1 MKKLTFIII
10 FSVITTVNMIMAQQW
25 SAITDTNIWNLN
37 TGNVGIGTNTPKA
50 TLQVLGKQMVGNGA
64 QGGILGNSSL
74 QIQQYPN
81 IETSLNLWQYGRA
94 NAIIGSKPDD
104 PKFYLTNDYYGG
116 GLGDA
121 THSIVIDE
129 NGNVGIGTNQTTEEF
144 QVAGTIKTKE
154 LIVERNDPDT
164 GGMIFITNPA
174 KGNTVGNKWGIY
186 NATGTEYGNSL
197 QFWAYDNLG
206 WNPGGICEN
215 RLTLTDNGNIGI
227 GVVKP
232 NAKLDVAAING
243 EGIRIG
249 KVGDA
254 GNLAVPVTALSNQYN
269 IDFTGYRD
277 VAPDQ
282 IGARISALRFNIYQ
296 ANSAYVQNTGLAF
309 YTNPTGI
316 NTGITDLAERMRI
329 TPDGKIGIGTDTPDA
344 MLSVNGT
351 IHTKEVVVD
360 NYVGL
365 ADYVFDKSYRLM
377 PLNKVEE
384 YVKTNNHLPDVP
396 SASEVKNKGM
406 NIGEMQNKLLQKIE
420 ELTLYVIEQQ
430 KQIEELK
437 NGLKK

>member
-25 SAITDTNIWNLN
+25 SAITNTNIWNLN
-37 TGNVGIGTNTPKA
+37 TGNVGIGTNTPNA
-50 TLQVLGKQMVGNGA
+50 TLQVFGKQMIGNGLQA
-64 QGGILGNSSL
+64 SILGNSSL
-74 QIQQYPN
+74 QIQQYPS
-81 IETSLNLWQYGRA
+81 IETSLNLWQFGRA

-116 GLGDA
+116 GLGDV

-129 NGNVGIGTNQTTEEF
+129 NGNVGIGTNQTSEEF

-154 LIVERNDPDT
+154 LIVERNDPNT

-186 NATGTEYGNSL
+186 NMTGDTFGNSL
-197 QFWAYDNLG
+197 QFWAYDNLA
-206 WNPGGICEN
+206 WNGGNCEH
-215 RLTLTDNGNIGI
+215 RLTLADNGNVGI

-232 NAKLDVAAING
+232 NVKLDVAAMNG
-243 EGIRIG
+243 DGIRIG

-254 GNLAVPVTALSNQYN
+254 GNLAVPLTALSSQYN
-269 IDFTGYRD
+269 IDFTGYRN
-277 VAPDQ
+277 VEPDQ
-282 IGARISALRFNIYQ
+282 VGARISALRFNIYQ
-296 ANSAYVQNTGLAF
+296 TNLAYVQSTGLAF

-316 NTGITDLAERMRI
+316 NAGITDLVERMRI
-329 TPDGKIGIGTDTPDA
+329 SPDGKIGIGTDTPDS
-344 MLSVNGT
+344 LLTVNGT
-351 IHTKEVVVD
+351 IHAKQIVVD
-360 NYVGL
+360 MNIGL

-384 YVKTNNHLPDVP
+384 YVNTNNHLPDVP
-396 SASEVKNKGM
+396 SATEIKNKGM
-406 NIGEMQNKLLQKIE
+406 NMGEMQNKLLQKVE

-430 KQIEELK
+430 KQIDQLKQELK
-437 NGLKK
+437 K